1 MPIKSPSSTNTN
13 VLIVFNCIYYK
24 CVKFLALLFM
34 SIFLCMFKRKERKT
48 RMNECF
54 LKELL
59 ILVIVYQQCLL
70 GTEGFLCFFEIDVNF
85 VWL

>member
-1 MPIKSPSSTNTN
+1 M
-13 VLIVFNCIYYK
+13 L
-24 CVKFLALLFM
+24 
-34 SIFLCMFKRKERKT
+34 KRKVRKT

-59 ILVIVYQQCLL
+59 ILVIVYQRCLL
-70 GTEGFLCFFEIDVNF
+70 GTEGFLCFFEIDVDF